1 VVDLNWSE
9 ILANSQNSPVPNP
22 VTPDPGYTVLK
33 PAVNW
38 DALGPTFLNA
48 DAKKNEHELT
58 PTGILD
64 TLWMMIHLKLFVPL
78 SMLTTASFSQIHFN
92 NNLKFKKIPFSNAA
106 GKYALDQAHF
116 PSEESLTD
124 AEYLQAHKHL
134 LSLMKICS
142 EHDFYGGWKAL

>member
-1 VVDLNWSE
+1 MANLNWGD
-9 ILANSQNSPVPNP
+9 ILANLEHSPIPNP
-22 VTPDPGYTVLK
+22 VMSDPRYTVLK
-33 PAVNW
+33 PAMNW
-38 DALGPTFLNA
+38 NALRPAFLDAN
-48 DAKKNEHELT
+48 AKKNEHKLT
-58 PTGILD
+58 LTGIPD
-64 TLWMMIHLKLFVPL
+64 TPWMMIHLKIFVPL